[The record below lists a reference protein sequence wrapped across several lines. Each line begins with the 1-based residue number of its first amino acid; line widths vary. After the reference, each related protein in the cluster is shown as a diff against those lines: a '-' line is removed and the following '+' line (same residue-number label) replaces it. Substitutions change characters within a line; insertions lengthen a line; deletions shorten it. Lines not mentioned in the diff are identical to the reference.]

1 MNFTATPLLS
11 QNILPPQSGG
21 MEINMEK
28 ETEVKNSGGLPLL
41 EHIKQYTADCSKGH
55 KKIGSYILGNYI
67 PASYMTASNLA
78 KEVGVSESTVVRF
91 AMELGFEGYPELQV
105 ALKSMLKNKLT
116 SLERIEIA
124 SERMGEDVLSATL
137 NAEIDNLRM
146 TLANTDK
153 ANFESIVDM
162 ILYAKT
168 VYIVG
173 NRSSTSLANFM
184 YFYMSLIFDKARLVQ
199 SVSGSD
205 IFEQLF
211 RIGEGDVII
220 GITFPRYSKRTVDAM
235 TFSHRSGAF
244 TIAITDSNNSPVV
257 PIADK
262 VLYARNEV
270 SSFVDSLVAPMAL
283 INALVSAL
291 GQKKKKEVTKNFE
304 KLESVWDEYS
314 IYDKNR

>member
-1 MNFTATPLLS
+1 
-11 QNILPPQSGG
+11 
-21 MEINMEK
+21 MEK
-28 ETEVKNSGGLPLL
+28 ETEAKNSNELPVL
-41 EHIKQYTADCSKGH
+41 ERIRQYVAICSKGH
-55 KKIGSYILGNYI
+55 KKIGTYILQNYI
-67 PASYMTASNLA
+67 PASYMTASSLA

-91 AMELGFEGYPELQV
+91 AMDIGFDGYPGLQT

-116 SLERIEIA
+116 SVERISIA
-124 SERMGEDVLSATL
+124 SERMGEDMLTATL
-137 NAEIDNLRM
+137 NAEIENLRS
-146 TLANTDK
+146 TLANTDRE
-153 ANFESIVDM
+153 NFESIVDM
-162 ILYAKT
+162 ILYAKM

-184 YFYMSLIFDKARLVQ
+184 YFYISLIFDKVRLVQ

-205 IFEQLF
+205 IFEQMF
-211 RIGEGDVII
+211 RIGEGDVVI

-235 TFSHRSGAF
+235 TFAHRSGAF
-244 TIAITDSNNSPVV
+244 TVAITDSDNSPIV

-262 VLYARNEV
+262 VLYAKNEV

-291 GQKKKKEVTKNFE
+291 GQRKKKEVLKNFE
-304 KLESVWDEYS
+304 KLERIWDEYS